1 LTGWDVDGLR
11 IIRRLAFG
19 DEEYVRHI
27 KRGGGGHFINTP
39 IQDTEAETV
48 AS

>member
-19 DEEYVRHI
+19 DEEYVRH
-27 KRGGGGHFINTP
+27 KNRSKYP
-39 IQDTEAETV
+39 TE
-48 AS
+48 S